1 MTNIVVVVVVV
12 RSIRFHI
19 PLYFVCM
26 CYLYSVNF
34 RKDFLRTGG
43 GWTGL
48 KVNSQD
54 LMWGLL
60 NFLFLLSTY

>member
-1 MTNIVVVVVVV
+1 MTSIVVVVVVV